1 MKNRLQALLEAS
13 RNPLYAN
20 ANALV
25 ANQASSAVLGLI
37 YWMLAAR
44 LYHVDTVGASSAV
57 ISTLLLLSAVAQL
70 GLGTGMMRF
79 LPRAGTD
86 TRRLILL
93 SYGAVILTSGVLA
106 LGFALLGGA
115 LEFKGVMGRGPLLA
129 VFAILATMSWSI
141 FYLQDAVLKGLRR
154 AKWVFIDNLLYNLAK
169 IATLVF
175 GARYMVHAGIVESWF
190 LPTPIMIVLIGWMIF
205 GVFTRPENI
214 VPSPVGGERLT
225 LREVATSAGGDH
237 VGSLVAE
244 AAVRLLPLLVLAVL
258 GVAENA
264 YFYQAWLVA
273 TPIAL
278 FASSMA
284 DSFSAEA
291 ATDRPS
297 IGRYSRDILRH
308 MALLILPVAALLAVA
323 APLVLTLFG
332 RTYAAEGTVL
342 LRWLCL
348 SSPLVIFN
356 AWYLAYLRVTGRIK
370 RVVWLQVLAAAVL
383 IALSYLLIH
392 PLGVAGVGIAWL
404 ISQAAEAIFGLADAR
419 GVLLGHAPSDPG
431 GPVLIDGAI
440 FVSPHLDDAALSC
453 GGGITRLVGA
463 GIPVTVV
470 SIFTADPP
478 AEVSLSPLARY
489 ALATWV
495 SSDRSFSSRR
505 AEDRAAMGV
514 LGARSEHLG
523 ELDVIFRRSKSGEP
537 LYREPISAPAPDDVE
552 SLLPRLVAALQDSAV
567 GTTPNATVFCPM
579 AAYGH
584 VDHTLAREAVE
595 QVVDGARITY
605 YDEYPYCARWGA
617 SNADATG
624 PHGWQ
629 LHELPLAAVEIET
642 RIAAIGCY
650 ESQLRGLFPSP
661 LERFGAILL
670 RRIPVIGRVWVPE
683 PDPKASRARM
693 SSQVIIDSAGVGGE
707 RYCWSPESTTPFPPA
722 PK

>member
-1 MKNRLQALLEAS
+1 
-13 RNPLYAN
+13 
-20 ANALV
+20 
-25 ANQASSAVLGLI
+25 
-37 YWMLAAR
+37 
-44 LYHVDTVGASSAV
+44 
-57 ISTLLLLSAVAQL
+57 
-70 GLGTGMMRF
+70 
-79 LPRAGTD
+79 
-86 TRRLILL
+86 
-93 SYGAVILTSGVLA
+93 
-106 LGFALLGGA
+106 
-115 LEFKGVMGRGPLLA
+115 
-129 VFAILATMSWSI
+129 
-141 FYLQDAVLKGLRR
+141 
-154 AKWVFIDNLLYNLAK
+154 
-169 IATLVF
+169 
-175 GARYMVHAGIVESWF
+175 
-190 LPTPIMIVLIGWMIF
+190 
-205 GVFTRPENI
+205 
-214 VPSPVGGERLT
+214 
-225 LREVATSAGGDH
+225 
-237 VGSLVAE
+237 
-244 AAVRLLPLLVLAVL
+244 
-258 GVAENA
+258 
-264 YFYQAWLVA
+264 
-273 TPIAL
+273 
-278 FASSMA
+278 
-284 DSFSAEA
+284 
-291 ATDRPS
+291 
-297 IGRYSRDILRH
+297 

-650 ESQLRGLFPSP
+650 ESQLRGLFPSHSSGLGQSCCGAYRSSGECGSP
-661 LERFGAILL
+661 NPIRRRSAQECRRKSSSIAQASVESGIAGRQSRRPPSLRLRNRRRAPTCHERLVALVDPNVVDVEL
-670 RRIPVIGRVWVPE
+670 RR
-683 PDPKASRARM
+683 KL
-693 SSQVIIDSAGVGGE
+693 SSATRG
-707 RYCWSPESTTPFPPA
+707 T
-722 PK
+722 